1 MFSEF
6 NNSLDLLNTVSEQDL
21 YQELILQ
28 LNKDFSLVG
37 LDYTFLIDQTPIQL
51 KENLIV
57 IVENL
62 IKTDF
67 NSYLNLLYRIDI
79 SEKKIIRN
87 KTDDLTIYSEKASF
101 EILKRIWKKVWF
113 RTKYSNY

>member
-1 MFSEF
+1 MLSEF

-37 LDYTFLIDQTPIQL
+37 LDYTFSKDQTPIQL
-51 KENLIV
+51 KKNLTV
-57 IVENL
+57 ILDNL

-79 SEKKIIRN
+79 SEKKITSSHTN
-87 KTDDLTIYSEKASF
+87 NLTQYLDNATF
-101 EILKRIWKKVWF
+101 EILKRTWKKVWF
-113 RTKYSNY
+113 RKQFS

>member
-1 MFSEF
+1 MLLEYK
-6 NNSLDLLNTVSEQDL
+6 NSLDILTNVSETNL
-21 YQELILQ
+21 YEELILQ

-37 LDYTFLIDQTPIQL
+37 LDYTFSKDQSPVQL

-79 SEKKIIRN
+79 SEKKIASSNTNNI
-87 KTDDLTIYSEKASF
+87 TEYFEKVSF

-113 RTKYSNY
+113 RKQFT

>member
-1 MFSEF
+1 MLSEF

-37 LDYTFLIDQTPIQL
+37 LDYTFSKDQTPIQL

-62 IKTDF
+62 INTDF
-67 NSYLNLLYRIDI
+67 NTYLNLLYRIDI
-79 SEKKIIRN
+79 SEKKIA
-87 KTDDLTIYSEKASF
+87 YSNTNNMTEYFEKVSF

-113 RTKYSNY
+113 RKQFS